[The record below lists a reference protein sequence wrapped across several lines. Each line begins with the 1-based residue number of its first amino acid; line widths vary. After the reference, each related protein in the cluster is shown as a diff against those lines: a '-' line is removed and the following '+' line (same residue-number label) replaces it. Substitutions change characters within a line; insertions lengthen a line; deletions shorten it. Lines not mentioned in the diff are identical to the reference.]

1 MTSNAGA
8 FEFARGLLAG
18 SGVRTIAYW
27 VTTGIMA
34 WEMFVGGGWDFF
46 RIQYVHNL
54 VVDHLGYP
62 EYFLIVM
69 GLAKWLAGVAMVLPR
84 FPRLKEWAYAGAF
97 FTYSGAVAS
106 HIAVG
111 DGPDQWAGPAGF
123 GLICLAS
130 WALRPASRR
139 DLTPR

>member
-18 SGVRTIAYW
+18 SRVRTIAYW
-27 VTTGIMA
+27 VTTAIMA

-46 RIQYVHNL
+46 RIQYVYNL

-62 EYFLIVM
+62 EYFLMIM
-69 GLAKWLAGVAMVLPR
+69 GLAKWLAGVAMVLPC

-106 HIAVG
+106 H
-111 DGPDQWAGPAGF
+111 
-123 GLICLAS
+123 
-130 WALRPASRR
+130 
-139 DLTPR
+139 